1 MTGNA
6 LAAVLALLLAAPAA
20 LPGDPKPKAAAEKA
34 RPAPRTKKEA
44 LRSLE
49 RIRVSVDFD
58 GTPLAAAV
66 AHIAA
71 VADANIILGPALV
84 AEGGLDARKVTLR
97 LKKVTARQA
106 LEFVAQGQ
114 SLGIGFVSGVLTVTT
129 PKEARGKPVL
139 RLHALGDLLMPLTD
153 FPAPDLVLRPA
164 GAEKAEEPETA
175 RKSAFGDV
183 DDVIDLVKR
192 TVAPGTWEEEGISI
206 SSMGEFLV
214 VKQHEDAQ
222 DEVGRLLAM
231 LRAAR

>member
-1 MTGNA
+1 MTTKA
-6 LAAVLALLLAAPAA
+6 LAAALALLLAAPAA
-20 LPGDPKPKAAAEKA
+20 LPGDPKPKAAPA
-34 RPAPRTKKEA
+34 RVRPSPRTKKEA
-44 LRSLE
+44 LRFLE
-49 RIRVSVDFD
+49 RVRVSVDFD
-58 GTPLAAAV
+58 GVLLADAV

-71 VADANIILGPALV
+71 VADANIILGPALI
-84 AEGGLDARKVTLR
+84 AEGGLENRKVTLR

-106 LEFVAQGQ
+106 LEFTAEGQ

-164 GAEKAEEPETA
+164 GAEKTEEPETS
-175 RKSAFGDV
+175 RKPAFGDV

-192 TVAPGTWEEEGISI
+192 TVAPESWEEEGISI
-206 SSMGEFLV
+206 TSFGEFLAV
-214 VKQHEDAQ
+214 RQYEEFQ
-222 DEVGRLLAM
+222 DEVGRLLVM